1 MDYYKFFRN
10 PHEKIKARP
19 LPQPAKKSKGIKVSQ
34 GRSSGIDLFPRL
46 QAKPVVLGSSKLKQE
61 AKNISTNNKKRTRK
75 KKK

>member
-1 MDYYKFFRN
+1 MEYYKFFRN

-19 LPQPAKKSKGIKVSQ
+19 LVQPVKKSKGIKVSQ

-46 QAKPVVLGSSKLKQE
+46 QAKPVVLGSSKLKHD
-61 AKNISTNNKKRTRK
+61 AKNISSNKRKGK